1 LEKSILPIF
10 LSLSRISKAK
20 ERNMNIPK
28 AWSITVA
35 TMVGGASLFVS
46 DKFWTTT
53 GPAHFTTQAEARI
66 GRPLTPFSVAGV
78 ARRTTRRAVAAG
90 YGYGYGGYGYPYN
103 YGYTNYSSSYPYSN
117 YGSSYPNNYG
127 YTNYGS
133 SYPYSDY
140 GYANYGSSY
149 GSTNYGSSYPYN
161 YGYSDNRFPMSNLEL
176 WCFAPICDRSR
187 FDEKNAPQSA
197 VPWAG
202 QSLVQ
207 RGRQG
212 GRT

>member
-1 LEKSILPIF
+1 
-10 LSLSRISKAK
+10 
-20 ERNMNIPK
+20 
-28 AWSITVA
+28 
-35 TMVGGASLFVS
+35 MVGGASLFVS

-53 GPAHFTTQAEARI
+53 GPAPFTTQAEAII

-78 ARRTTRRAVAAG
+78 ARRTTRRTVAAG
-90 YGYGYGGYGYPYN
+90 Y
-103 YGYTNYSSSYPYSN
+103 YSA
-117 YGSSYPNNYG
+117 SYPNNFG

-133 SYPYSDY
+133 NYPYSNY

-176 WCFAPICDRSR
+176 WCFPPICDRSR
-187 FDEKNAPQSA
+187 FDEKNAPQAA

-207 RGRQG
+207 RSATPLRPRRFVGNAAQREQASEPG
-212 GRT
+212 YFGPNAQPWITK